1 MGFKLLNPIEF
12 ESNNM
17 AVNVNITKKEYAYID
32 GGSGEELTPE
42 QFNQK
47 YSTVNLGGLTAILSG
62 GKPETAEEENNS
74 K

>member
-1 MGFKLLNPIEF
+1 MG
-12 ESNNM
+12 
-17 AVNVNITKKEYAYID
+17 VNVNITKKEYAYID

-47 YSTVNLGGLTAILSG
+47 HSTINVGGLGAILSG
-62 GKPETAEEENNS
+62 GKLETAEDEDNS